1 MASHGDTTESQ
12 SMNGSL
18 AEGHRAY
25 KSFKRKFA
33 KLKIKFEQAM
43 KEGNSLV
50 KEELRIIDL
59 SRRLKEQNDQLLELL
74 LELNSSIRIPRHL
87 RYSLSIPG
95 ELFSE
100 ACPPEPGTPPTPS
113 FDAATAR
120 QKLREARVKLLE
132 GKMSAVACRLL
143 EESIARSDNFAPA
156 LHYSELI
163 KTPHTM
169 PSNGIHSTVDGD
181 LDSTLGFLSPEH
193 DMEYTNKLDSGLGF
207 TRTGDRPL
215 TAERER
221 EIIMR
226 NPTSMYNWLRKND
239 PNAFQD
245 TESIGA
251 SEKPSAPSKAAATRT
266 SKRAAAQAP
275 KEEKIFEDD
284 SFMLDLE
291 PEVSKGSNRTKRKR
305 DEDGGYRP
313 KGGSGRSRKKKEDGT
328 KRKRPAVASA
338 S

>member
-120 QKLREARVKLLE
+120 QKLREAKSKITRRQNV
-132 GKMSAVACRLL
+132 GRRLSDVWRN
-143 EESIARSDNFAPA
+143 SIAAKGIISAPA
-156 LHYSELI
+156 LHYS
-163 KTPHTM
+163 
-169 PSNGIHSTVDGD
+169 GV
-181 LDSTLGFLSPEH
+181 
-193 DMEYTNKLDSGLGF
+193 
-207 TRTGDRPL
+207 
-215 TAERER
+215 
-221 EIIMR
+221 
-226 NPTSMYNWLRKND
+226 
-239 PNAFQD
+239 
-245 TESIGA
+245 
-251 SEKPSAPSKAAATRT
+251 
-266 SKRAAAQAP
+266 
-275 KEEKIFEDD
+275 
-284 SFMLDLE
+284 
-291 PEVSKGSNRTKRKR
+291 
-305 DEDGGYRP
+305 
-313 KGGSGRSRKKKEDGT
+313 
-328 KRKRPAVASA
+328 
-338 S
+338 